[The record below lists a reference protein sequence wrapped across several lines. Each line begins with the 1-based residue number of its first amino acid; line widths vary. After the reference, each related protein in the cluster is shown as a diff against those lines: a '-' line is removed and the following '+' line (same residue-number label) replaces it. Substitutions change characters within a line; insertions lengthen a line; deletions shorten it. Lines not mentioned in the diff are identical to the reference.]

1 MKNYVYGRHYVP
13 MKNVYIGYASDSK
26 LEIDYKYN
34 VDKDEI
40 SAKCSNEASFKYA
53 VKLVEQEQQKI
64 DKAIFICTAEVR
76 NHNVHTH
83 LKDITKEL
91 TGCEFFEIDT
101 KDDLNIY
108 NDISEILKH
117 IEKDDNLYIDMTGG
131 PRMAAVPIM
140 LICNY
145 LQRRGNIIKAE
156 IYSNILHGKSS
167 GEIKNSME
175 EQRVMKLIDG
185 IEEFATS
192 ARVNTLM
199 SDQVFGESK
208 NEKINALLS
217 CMKNLSESIM
227 LGKTGELDD
236 NMQKLT
242 TAMDNLKN
250 DNDSD
255 TFVVLFKSMLPTI
268 KEKFF
273 SGDSNEINS
282 LHLIKWCLDNGLL
295 QQALVL
301 CVEKIPDVLINNK
314 IVEYNGKIKD
324 DYNPLY
330 GSKNS
335 ALIYGELLEVTD
347 VYKELGW
354 VMEKIKTAN
363 NKDAAIRQQISEHSN
378 LEKAINILKSLDD
391 ELNIKNAFGHNFKI
405 KSKDNRTKKSSKYLS
420 ETTCKS
426 AWTCTANDFKKI
438 VLEDAGIPVPKD
450 QSDVVKKL
458 NKVKE
463 ITRENGLSAD
473 FKINIESDKLE
484 KILVGYVYLKYIRN
498 QISHAGQYE
507 ELSSDAKD
515 FLKEN
520 GYSCEYTEEDISD
533 DVRTI
538 IKAIEKI

>member
-1 MKNYVYGRHYVP
+1 MP
-13 MKNVYIGYASDSK
+13 MKNIYIGYASTNKS
-26 LEIDYKYN
+26 EEPYKYN
-34 VDKDEI
+34 VGKDEI

-53 VKLVEQEQQKI
+53 VKLVEQEHQKI
-64 DKAIFICTAEVR
+64 DKAVFICTAGVK
-76 NHNVHTH
+76 NLKIHTY
-83 LKDITKEL
+83 LKNITEEL
-91 TGCEFFEIDT
+91 TDCEFFKIDT
-101 KDDLNIY
+101 EDDLNIY
-108 NDISEILKH
+108 NDISEILKY

-131 PRMAAVPIM
+131 PRMATVPIM

-156 IYSNILHGKSS
+156 IYANKLSDRVS

-199 SDQVFGESK
+199 SDQVFGNSK
-208 NEKINALLS
+208 NEKINSLLS
-217 CMKNLSESIM
+217 CMKNFSESIM

-236 NMQKLT
+236 DMQKLT
-242 TAMDNLKN
+242 EAMDNLKN

-255 TFVVLFKSMLPTI
+255 AFVILFKSMLPTI

-314 IVEYNGKIKD
+314 IVECSGEPKS

-330 GSKNS
+330 GNKNS
-335 ALIYGELLEVTD
+335 VLIYSDLLEVTD
-347 VYKELGW
+347 IYKDLDR
-354 VMEKIKTAN
+354 VMKKIKSAD
-363 NKDAAIRQQISEHSN
+363 NKDTAIEQQISEHNN
-378 LEKAINILKSLDD
+378 LEKAINILKSLDN
-391 ELNIKNAFGHNFKI
+391 ELNIKNTFGRNFKI
-405 KSKDNRTKKSSKYLS
+405 SNKDPRTKKLHKYLS
-420 ETTCKS
+420 KTTYKS
-426 AWTCTANDFKKI
+426 VWACMDTEFKKI
-438 VLEDAGIPVPKD
+438 VLEEAGIPIPED

-458 NKVKE
+458 NRVKE
-463 ITRENGLSAD
+463 ITGNYKLIAD
-473 FKINIESDKLE
+473 FKINIAPDELE

-507 ELSSDAKD
+507 ELSQDVIDLLEK
-515 FLKEN
+515 N
-520 GYSCEYTEEDISD
+520 HYSCEYTEKAINDA
-533 DVRTI
+533 VRI
-538 IKAIEKI
+538 IIEAIEKAI

>member
-1 MKNYVYGRHYVP
+1 
-13 MKNVYIGYASDSK
+13 MKNVYIGYASVSNLDK
-26 LEIDYKYN
+26 DYKYN
-34 VDKDEI
+34 VGKDEI
-40 SAKCSNEASFKYA
+40 SAKFSNEASFKYA
-53 VKLVEQEQQKI
+53 VKLAEQDHQKI
-64 DKAIFICTAEVR
+64 DKAVFICTSGVK
-76 NHNVHTH
+76 NGKVYPY
-83 LKDITKEL
+83 LKNITKEL
-91 TGCEFFEIDT
+91 TDCEFFEIDT
-101 KDDLNIY
+101 EDDLNIY
-108 NDISEILKH
+108 NDISEILKY

-156 IYSNILHGKSS
+156 IYSNILSDKSP

-199 SDQVFGESK
+199 SDQVFGNSE

-217 CMKNLSESIM
+217 CMKNFSESIM
-227 LGKTGELDD
+227 MGKTGKLDD

-255 TFVVLFKSMLPTI
+255 AFVILFKSMLPTI

-324 DYNPLY
+324 DYSPLY

-335 ALIYGELLEVTD
+335 ALIYGDLLEVTD
-347 VYKELGW
+347 IYKELGR

-363 NKDAAIRQQISEHSN
+363 NKDTAIRQQISEHRD
-378 LEKAINILKSLDD
+378 LENAINILKSLDD
-391 ELNIKNAFGHNFKI
+391 ELNLKNTFGRNFKI
-405 KSKDNRTKKSSKYLS
+405 TSKDNRTKKSYKYLS

-438 VLEDAGIPVPKD
+438 VLEDSGIPIPED
-450 QSDVVKKL
+450 QSDVVKRL
-458 NKVKE
+458 NKIKK
-463 ITRENGLSAD
+463 ITRENELSAD
-473 FKINIESDKLE
+473 FKINIEPDKLE

-520 GYSCEYTEEDISD
+520 GYSYEYTENAISD
-533 DVRTI
+533 DVRI
-538 IKAIEKI
+538 IIETIEKD

>member
-1 MKNYVYGRHYVP
+1 
-13 MKNVYIGYASDSK
+13 MKNVYIGYASANKSK
-26 LEIDYKYN
+26 TDYKYN
-34 VDKDEI
+34 VGKDEI

-53 VKLVEQEQQKI
+53 IKLVEQEHQKI
-64 DKAIFICTAEVR
+64 DKAVFICTSEVKNR
-76 NHNVHTH
+76 EIHTY
-83 LKDITKEL
+83 LKNITKEL
-91 TGCEFFEIDT
+91 TDCEFFEIDT
-101 KDDLNIY
+101 EDDLNIY
-108 NDISEILKH
+108 NDISEILKY

-156 IYSNILHGKSS
+156 IYSNILSDKSS

-192 ARVNTLM
+192 ARVNTLL
-199 SDQVFGESK
+199 SDQVFGNSK

-217 CMKNLSESIM
+217 CMKNFSESIM
-227 LGKTGELDD
+227 MGKTGELDD
-236 NMQKLT
+236 NMQRLT

-255 TFVVLFKSMLPTI
+255 AFVLLFKSMLPTI

-282 LHLIKWCLDNGLL
+282 LHLIKWCLDNGML

-324 DYNPLY
+324 DYSPLY

-335 ALIYGELLEVTD
+335 ALIYGDLLEVTD
-347 VYKELGW
+347 VYKELGR

-363 NKDAAIRQQISEHSN
+363 NKDTAISQQISEHRDFEN
-378 LEKAINILKSLDD
+378 AINILKSLDD
-391 ELNIKNAFGHNFKI
+391 KLNTKNAFGHNFKI
-405 KSKDNRTKKSSKYLS
+405 KSKDNRTKRAYEFLS
-420 ETTCKS
+420 ETTYKS
-426 AWTCTANDFKKI
+426 VWDCTDNKFKKI
-438 VLEDAGIPVPKD
+438 VLEDAGIPIPED
-450 QSDVVKKL
+450 QSDVVKRL
-458 NKVKE
+458 NRVKE
-463 ITRENGLSAD
+463 ITRENELSAD
-473 FKINIESDKLE
+473 FKINIELNKLE

-507 ELSSDAKD
+507 ELSPDAKK
-515 FLKEN
+515 LLNEN
-520 GYSCEYTEEDISD
+520 GYSYEYTEKAISD
-533 DVRTI
+533 DVRI
-538 IKAIEKI
+538 IIEAIEKN